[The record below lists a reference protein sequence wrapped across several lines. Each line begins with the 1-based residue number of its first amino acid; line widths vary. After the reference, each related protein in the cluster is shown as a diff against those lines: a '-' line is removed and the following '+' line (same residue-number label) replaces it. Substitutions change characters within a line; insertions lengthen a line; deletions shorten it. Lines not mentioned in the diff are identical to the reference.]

1 MPRILVVDYSRTGN
15 THLVAKAIARGCG
28 ADLERIRDVRSRR
41 GLWGYIRSAREAMKE
56 RPAEIRRPKL
66 DPADYE
72 LIVLGSPVWVGHVS
86 SPMRRYLTD
95 NAGKFSRIAVFVS
108 EGGRGG
114 PKVLAEMAAL
124 AQRTPVARL
133 ELRASELGDDLV
145 YKLAAFVDRIRK
157 AAAPAPAR
165 KKVA

>member
-28 ADLERIRDVRSRR
+28 ADLERVRDVRSRR

-56 RPAEIRRPKL
+56 RPAEIRRPKY

-86 SPMRRYLTD
+86 SPMRRYLAD
-95 NAGKFSRIAVFVS
+95 NAGKFGRIAVFVS

-114 PKVLAEMAAL
+114 PKVLSEMAAL
-124 AQRTPVARL
+124 AQCRPLARL

-145 YKLAAFVDRIRK
+145 HKVADFVERARNS
-157 AAAPAPAR
+157 AVPAPAR
-165 KKVA
+165 QKVA

>member
-1 MPRILVVDYSRTGN
+1 MSRILVVDYSRTGN
-15 THLVAKAIARGCG
+15 THLLAKAIARGCG

-56 RPAEIRRPKL
+56 RPAEIRRPKH

-72 LIVLGSPVWVGHVS
+72 LIILGSPVWIGHIS
-86 SPMRRYLTD
+86 SPMRRYLAD
-95 NAGKFSRIAVFVS
+95 NTGKFSRIAVFVS

-124 AQRTPVARL
+124 AQCPPLARL
-133 ELRASELGDDLV
+133 ELRASDLGDDLV
-145 YKLAAFVDRIRK
+145 HKVADFVDRVRK
-157 AAAPAPAR
+157 AAAPAPAE

>member
-1 MPRILVVDYSRTGN
+1 LVVDYSLTGN
-15 THLVAKAIARGCG
+15 THLVAEAIARGCG
-28 ADLERIRDVRSRR
+28 ADLERLRDVRSRH
-41 GLWGYIRSAREAMKE
+41 GLWGYIRSAREALKE
-56 RPAEIRRPKL
+56 RSAEIRRPKY

-86 SPMRRYLTD
+86 SPMRRYLAD
-95 NAGKFSRIAVFVS
+95 NAGKFGRIAVFVS

-124 AQRTPVARL
+124 AQRSPVARL

-145 YKLAAFVDRIRK
+145 HKVSDFVDRVRK
-157 AAAPAPAR
+157 AAGPAPAK